1 MSTSAMSG
9 SACSTRSSPAATL
22 PAAPTISRPWPPS
35 SAASPSRSAS
45 WSSTMTSFV
54 IASTLPLDQNGAKRG
69 GGRADASA
77 PRIATPRA
85 RSAPKFRKERP
96 VRASRNRPA
105 AGGSIVRPAM
115 AKDTEKLIR
124 QLSLISYLMA
134 ERRPVTALEI
144 RRDVEG
150 YSGMNE
156 DAFARRFY
164 ADRAELDSLGI
175 QLTVDKPLDGVAE
188 QENYSL
194 RPENFHLPPIEFTD
208 EELASLQFALTLLD
222 GEFAY
227 AEPLRLALQQISWG
241 RPSPLRAPDQRTL
254 ALGITGSAGGHE
266 LSQRLAKIET
276 AIFRHKTVTFE
287 YFTMERGDVGPRKV
301 DPYHLLFQGGQFY
314 LLGWSHERKA
324 LRVFR
329 LSRIRGK
336 VAYATKAEHD
346 FKRPAD
352 FDPRAYANR
361 AEWQYGDQVG
371 VAKVWVSERI
381 GWQVERHF
389 GRFGEV
395 EPADRGVLFTTPYA
409 NPRQLVAW
417 VLGLG
422 EHARVEEP
430 AELAAEVRERVALLA
445 ERHERGPQLAPAA
458 PPAPEPAVENGAA
471 ENGNGRRD
479 PAGIRPERF
488 ARLVTLASI
497 LIDAGRAGERLRVED
512 VCDRLQI
519 TEQELREDVNV
530 LNVVNFGGGSY
541 VLYAEV
547 GDDGWV
553 EIDPEP
559 YSDNFA
565 RPARLLPVEAKALV
579 AAIDL
584 IGEHLPAGSLT
595 SAREKIVAALGSDPM
610 EQGLQ
615 VAATGGDDKDIAR
628 KVSEAISERRLLRLE
643 YYKPNEDEFI
653 ERTIE
658 PYALINGREGW
669 YVASFDP
676 SRDDVRHFRLDRVKD
691 AVPLDTPYE
700 PRPEVD
706 PAADVD
712 GWLRTGEVQASR
724 TARVW
729 VSPERARWM
738 REQHR
743 ATQELADGSVVVE
756 LPYKGTDWLVRRVL
770 EEAGDAAVLEP
781 ADAREAVRRAV
792 AKLR

>member
-1 MSTSAMSG
+1 
-9 SACSTRSSPAATL
+9 
-22 PAAPTISRPWPPS
+22 
-35 SAASPSRSAS
+35 
-45 WSSTMTSFV
+45 
-54 IASTLPLDQNGAKRG
+54 
-69 GGRADASA
+69 
-77 PRIATPRA
+77 
-85 RSAPKFRKERP
+85 
-96 VRASRNRPA
+96 
-105 AGGSIVRPAM
+105 M

-194 RPENFHLPPIEFTD
+194 RPENFHLPPIAFTD

-254 ALGITGSAGGHE
+254 ALGITGSAGGHD

-276 AIFRHKTVTFE
+276 AIFRHKTVTFD

-336 VAYATKAEHD
+336 VAYASKAEHD

-352 FDPRAYANR
+352 FDPRSYANR

-395 EPADRGVLFTTPYA
+395 QPAERGVLFTTPYA

-430 AELAAEVRERVALLA
+430 PELAAEVRERVALLA
-445 ERHERGPQLAPAA
+445 ERHEAGPQLAPPA
-458 PPAPEPAVENGAA
+458 PPAPDPETENGAA
-471 ENGNGRRD
+471 DNSNGRRD
-479 PAGIRPERF
+479 PAAIRPERF

-584 IGEHLPAGSLT
+584 IGEHLPEGALQ
-595 SAREKIVAALGSDPM
+595 SAREKIVAALGADPT

-615 VAATGGDDKDIAR
+615 IASAGGDDVSIAR
-628 KVSEAISERRLLRLE
+628 VVNEAIAGRRLLRLE
-643 YYKPNEDEFI
+643 YYKPSEDQFTT
-653 ERTIE
+653 RTVE

-676 SRDDVRHFRLDRVKD
+676 ERDDVRHFRLDRIKQAEV
-691 AVPLDTPYE
+691 LDETFE
-700 PRPEVD
+700 PRAAVD
-706 PAADVD
+706 AAADVE
-712 GWLRTGEVQASR
+712 GWPRTGEVPASR
-724 TARVW
+724 IARVW
-729 VSPERARWM
+729 VSPERARWA
-738 REQHR
+738 REEMTV
-743 ATQELADGSVVVE
+743 AEELSDGAVVVE
-756 LPYKGTDWLVRRVL
+756 LPFAGTDWLARRVL
-770 EEAGDAAVLEP
+770 AEAGDAAVLEP
-781 ADAREAVRRAV
+781 ADARDAVRSAV